1 MSDAVRASDPST
13 PEERPEHTS
22 APAPAGEPTESAE
35 PAGPAVDLTAE
46 LTVGKAAHG
55 GHFVARHE
63 GRVVFVRHALPGERV
78 RVRFTET
85 DDAASF
91 WRADVVEV
99 LEASPARVAHPWP
112 LADALKAAARGRAA
126 VGGAEFGHIALDEQR
141 RLKGAIFEEQ
151 LSRLASVDRPVT
163 VEPAPGEAEDGLGW
177 RTRAAFAVDRAGRLA
192 MHLHRSHDVVPVR
205 EMPLAVAAVNDLR
218 LWTLELTGIERVD
231 VAVPSGGG
239 EPLVLLVPAAR
250 TSPRRVAAVAS
261 SIVGASVGVLDP
273 ESGQVRRLTGRT
285 WLQESV
291 LGLDYRVTGAGFWQI
306 HRGAPEALVT
316 AVLDGLRPAAG
327 DHLADLYAGA
337 GLFTVPLARAVGPE
351 GSVLSV
357 EGSPGTSRD
366 AKRNLHGSEH
376 VSIVQGRVDAVL
388 GRWAEPLDGV
398 LLDPPRAGAG
408 RKVVR
413 QIVEAR
419 PRVVG
424 YVSCDP
430 ASFARDLGYFLAAG
444 WSLDTLRV
452 FDLYPHTHHMESFA
466 RLTPP
471 A

>member
-1 MSDAVRASDPST
+1 MTDAV
-13 PEERPEHTS
+13 
-22 APAPAGEPTESAE
+22 PAADPTENLDRAAGSA
-35 PAGPAVDLTAE
+35 AGTAE
-46 LTVGKAAHG
+46 LTIERPAHG

-63 GRVVFVRHALPGERV
+63 GRVVFVRHALPGEVV
-78 RVRFTET
+78 RVRFTDT
-85 DDAASF
+85 DEAASF

-99 LEASPARVAHPWP
+99 IEPSPHRVTHPWP
-112 LADALKAAARGRAA
+112 LADALTAAAKGRSA

-141 RLKGAIFEEQ
+141 RLKGAIVEEQ
-151 LSRLASVDRPVT
+151 LARLAKTDRAVT
-163 VEPAPGEAEDGLGW
+163 VEAAPGEAPDGLAW
-177 RTRAAFAVDRAGRLA
+177 RTRAAFAVDSAGRLA
-192 MHLHRSHDVVPVR
+192 MHLHRSHGVVPVR

-218 LWTLELTGIERVD
+218 LWALDLSGIGRVD

-239 EPLVLLVPAAR
+239 EPLVLLVPAAG
-250 TSPRRVAAVAS
+250 TSPRRVASVAS
-261 SIVGASVGVLDP
+261 SVHGASVGVLDP
-273 ESGQVRRLTGRT
+273 ASGQVERLKGRT

-291 LGLDYRVTGAGFWQI
+291 LGIDYRVTGAGFWQI
-306 HRGAPEALVT
+306 HRGAPEALVS
-316 AVLDGLRPAAG
+316 AVLDGLQPAPG
-327 DHLADLYAGA
+327 ERIADLYAGA

-357 EGSPGTSRD
+357 EGAPGTSRD
-366 AKRNLHGSEH
+366 ARRNLHGQDH

-388 GRWAEPLDGV
+388 GRWSEPLDAV

-413 QIVEAR
+413 QIVQAR

-444 WSLDTLRV
+444 WSLDSLRV

-466 RLTPP
+466 RLLPPP

>member
-1 MSDAVRASDPST
+1 MTDAV
-13 PEERPEHTS
+13 
-22 APAPAGEPTESAE
+22 PAADPTENLDRAAGSA
-35 PAGPAVDLTAE
+35 AGTAE
-46 LTVGKAAHG
+46 LTIERPAHG

-63 GRVVFVRHALPGERV
+63 GRVVFVRHALPGEVV
-78 RVRFTET
+78 RVRFTDT
-85 DDAASF
+85 DEAASF

-99 LEASPARVAHPWP
+99 IEPSPHRVTHPWP
-112 LADALKAAARGRAA
+112 LADALTAAAKGRSA

-141 RLKGAIFEEQ
+141 RLKGAIVEEQ
-151 LSRLASVDRPVT
+151 LARLAKTDRAVT
-163 VEPAPGEAEDGLGW
+163 VEAAPGEAPDGLAW
-177 RTRAAFAVDRAGRLA
+177 RTRAAFAVDSAGRLA
-192 MHLHRSHDVVPVR
+192 MHLHRSHGVVPVR

-218 LWTLELTGIERVD
+218 LWTLDLSGIGRVD

-239 EPLVLLVPAAR
+239 EPLVLLVPGAG
-250 TSPRRVAAVAS
+250 TSPRRVASVAS
-261 SIVGASVGVLDP
+261 SVHGASVGVLDP
-273 ESGQVRRLTGRT
+273 ASGQVERLKGRT

-291 LGLDYRVTGAGFWQI
+291 LGIDYRVTGAGFWQI
-306 HRGAPEALVT
+306 HRGAPEALVS
-316 AVLDGLRPAAG
+316 AVLDGLQPAPG
-327 DHLADLYAGA
+327 ERIADLYAGA

-357 EGSPGTSRD
+357 EGAPGTSRD
-366 AKRNLHGSEH
+366 ARRNLHGQDH

-388 GRWAEPLDGV
+388 GRWSEPLDAV

-413 QIVEAR
+413 QIVQAR

-444 WSLDTLRV
+444 WSLDSLRV

-466 RLTPP
+466 RLLPPP

>member
-1 MSDAVRASDPST
+1 MTDAVPPAAP
-13 PEERPEHTS
+13 PTS
-22 APAPAGEPTESAE
+22 WAQPAPAPGRD
-35 PAGPAVDLTAE
+35 AVGTAE
-46 LTVGKAAHG
+46 LTIGRPAHG

-63 GRVVFVRHALPGERV
+63 GRVVFVRHALPDEVV

-85 DDAASF
+85 DDDASF

-99 LEASPARVAHPWP
+99 LTASPHRVAHPWP
-112 LADALKAAARGRAA
+112 LADALRAAVRGRSA

-141 RLKGAIFEEQ
+141 RLKAAVVEEQ
-151 LSRLASVDRPVT
+151 LSRLAKIDRT
-163 VEPAPGEAEDGLGW
+163 VVVEAAPGEAADGLGW
-177 RTRAAFAVDRAGRLA
+177 RTRAAFAVDAAGRPA

-205 EMPLAVAAVNDLR
+205 EMPLAVAAVDELR
-218 LWTLELTGIERVD
+218 LWTLDLSGIERVD

-239 EPLVLLVPAAR
+239 EPLVLLVPAGSTA
-250 TSPRRVAAVAS
+250 PRRIAAVAS
-261 SIVGASVGVLDP
+261 SIHGASVGVLDP
-273 ESGQVRRLTGRT
+273 ESGQVQRLNGRT

-291 LGLDYRVTGAGFWQI
+291 LGIDYRVTGAGFWQI
-306 HRGAPEALVT
+306 HRSAPETLLS
-316 AVLDGLRPAAG
+316 AVLEGLQPQPGERF
-327 DHLADLYAGA
+327 ADLYAGA
-337 GLFTVPLARAVGPE
+337 GLFTVLLARAVGPA

-357 EGSPGTSRD
+357 EGSAETSRD
-366 AKRNLHGSEH
+366 AKRNLHGQDH

-388 GRWAEPLDGV
+388 GRWNDPLDVV

-413 QIVEAR
+413 QIVQAA
-419 PRVVG
+419 PRAVG

-466 RLTPP
+466 RLLPPP

>member
-1 MSDAVRASDPST
+1 MTDAV
-13 PEERPEHTS
+13 
-22 APAPAGEPTESAE
+22 PAADPTENLDRAAGSA
-35 PAGPAVDLTAE
+35 AGTAE
-46 LTVGKAAHG
+46 LTIERPAHG

-63 GRVVFVRHALPGERV
+63 GRVVFVRHALPGEVV
-78 RVRFTET
+78 RVRFTDT
-85 DDAASF
+85 DEAASF

-99 LEASPARVAHPWP
+99 IEPSPHRVTHPWP
-112 LADALKAAARGRAA
+112 LADALTAAAKGRSA

-141 RLKGAIFEEQ
+141 RLKGAIVEEQ
-151 LSRLASVDRPVT
+151 LARLAKTDRAVT
-163 VEPAPGEAEDGLGW
+163 VEAAPGEAPDGLAW
-177 RTRAAFAVDRAGRLA
+177 RTRAAFAVDSAGRLA
-192 MHLHRSHDVVPVR
+192 MHLHRSHGVVPVR

-218 LWTLELTGIERVD
+218 LWALDLSGIERVD

-239 EPLVLLVPAAR
+239 EPLVLLVPAAG
-250 TSPRRVAAVAS
+250 TSPRRVASVAS
-261 SIVGASVGVLDP
+261 SVHGASVGVLDP
-273 ESGQVRRLTGRT
+273 ASGQVERLKGRT

-291 LGLDYRVTGAGFWQI
+291 LGIDYRVTGAGFWQI
-306 HRGAPEALVT
+306 HRGAPEALVS
-316 AVLDGLRPAAG
+316 AVLDGLQPAPG
-327 DHLADLYAGA
+327 ERIADLYAGA

-357 EGSPGTSRD
+357 EGAPGTSRD
-366 AKRNLHGSEH
+366 ARRNLHGQDH

-388 GRWAEPLDGV
+388 GRWSEPLDAV

-413 QIVEAR
+413 QIVQAR

-444 WSLDTLRV
+444 WSLDSLRV

-466 RLTPP
+466 RLLPPP

>member
-1 MSDAVRASDPST
+1 MTDAV
-13 PEERPEHTS
+13 
-22 APAPAGEPTESAE
+22 PAADPTENLDRAAGSA
-35 PAGPAVDLTAE
+35 AGTAE
-46 LTVGKAAHG
+46 LTIERPAHG

-63 GRVVFVRHALPGERV
+63 GRVVFVRHALPGEVV
-78 RVRFTET
+78 RVRFTDT
-85 DDAASF
+85 DEAASF

-99 LEASPARVAHPWP
+99 IEPSPHRVTHPWP
-112 LADALKAAARGRAA
+112 LADALTAAAKGRSA

-141 RLKGAIFEEQ
+141 RLKGAIVEEQ
-151 LSRLASVDRPVT
+151 LARLAKTDRAVT
-163 VEPAPGEAEDGLGW
+163 VEAAPGEAPDGLAW
-177 RTRAAFAVDRAGRLA
+177 RTRAAFAVDSAGRLA
-192 MHLHRSHDVVPVR
+192 MHLHRSHGVVPVR

-218 LWTLELTGIERVD
+218 LWALDLSGIERVD

-239 EPLVLLVPAAR
+239 EPLVLLVPAAG
-250 TSPRRVAAVAS
+250 TSPRRVASVAS
-261 SIVGASVGVLDP
+261 SVHGASVGVLDP
-273 ESGQVRRLTGRT
+273 ASGQVERLKGRT

-291 LGLDYRVTGAGFWQI
+291 LGIDYRVTGAGFWQI
-306 HRGAPEALVT
+306 HRGAPEALVS
-316 AVLDGLRPAAG
+316 AVLDGLRPAPG
-327 DHLADLYAGA
+327 ERIADLYAGA

-357 EGSPGTSRD
+357 EGAPGTSRD
-366 AKRNLHGSEH
+366 ARRNLHGQDH

-388 GRWAEPLDGV
+388 GRWSEPLDAV

-413 QIVEAR
+413 QIVQAR

-444 WSLDTLRV
+444 WSLDSLRV

-466 RLTPP
+466 RLLPPP

>member
-1 MSDAVRASDPST
+1 MSDAARASDPST
-13 PEERPEHTS
+13 PEGRPDPA
-22 APAPAGEPTESAE
+22 APAVGSGTAE
-35 PAGPAVDLTAE
+35 LTAELTADLTAD

-85 DDAASF
+85 DDDASF

-99 LEASPARVAHPWP
+99 LEASPARVQHPWP
-112 LADALKAAARGRAA
+112 LADALRAAARGRAP

-141 RLKGAIFEEQ
+141 RLKGAVFAEQ
-151 LSRLASVDRPVT
+151 LSRLAAVDRPVT
-163 VEPAPGEAEDGLGW
+163 VEAAPGEAADGLGW

-218 LWTLELTGIERVD
+218 LWTLDLTGIERVD

-239 EPLVLLVPAAR
+239 VPLVLLVPAAR

-261 SIVGASVGVLDP
+261 SIDGASVGVLDP
-273 ESGQVRRLTGRT
+273 ESGQVQRLTGRT

-306 HRGAPEALVT
+306 HRSAPEALVT
-316 AVLDGLRPAAG
+316 AVLDGLEPAAG
-327 DHLADLYAGA
+327 EHFADLYAGA
-337 GLFTVPLARAVGPE
+337 GLFTVPLAHAVGPE

-366 AKRNLHGSEH
+366 AKRNLHGQDH
-376 VSIVQGRVDAVL
+376 VAIVQGRVDAVL
-388 GRWAEPLDGV
+388 GRPRTPLDGV

-408 RKVVR
+408 RKVIR
-413 QIVEAR
+413 QIVESR

-444 WSLDTLRV
+444 WSLDALRV

-466 RLTPP
+466 RLLPP